1 MPLGNREGGWI
12 HGPESQ
18 ETGRP
23 HQLAHMTPEGWS
35 RRTVVNAQSHTAPL
49 SLAGQRSES
58 LKAAALAFVVGV
70 ALVFT
75 AGFSHSATIH
85 NAGHDTRHALS
96 FPCH

>member
-1 MPLGNREGGWI
+1 MN
-12 HGPESQ
+12 
-18 ETGRP
+18 
-23 HQLAHMTPEGWS
+23 
-35 RRTVVNAQSHTAPL
+35 VQSHSVPLATAG
-49 SLAGQRSES
+49 GQRSES
-58 LKAAALAFVVGV
+58 LKAAALAFCLGV